1 MLQEADDYE
10 QYEQTQE
17 VYFLRVVPESSLG
30 APGASR
36 PGPHLLLNGPAAANL
51 DAWQIGAAWGW
62 TRAELAAMQ
71 ARGEHLVAL
80 PRRPGENWDIA
91 SADDLAARIV
101 ALRRAEIGN
110 ATRSQVLAA
119 ITSPPAV
126 ATVHGLGPLRE
137 RVAAVLDVPPGAFAR
152 LPRRGEPVDD
162 LPFLL
167 DDAEPTAPDE
177 DAEVP
182 ALLRIPWSRG

>member
-1 MLQEADDYE
+1 MLQEADDFE

-17 VYFLRVVPESSLG
+17 VYFLRVVPESRLG
-30 APGASR
+30 ASGGG
-36 PGPHLLLNGPAAANL
+36 PGPHLLLNGPAAAGL
-51 DAWQIGAAWGW
+51 DAWQLGAAWGW

-71 ARGEHLVAL
+71 ARGDTLVAL
-80 PRRPGENWDIA
+80 PCRPGENWDIA
-91 SADDLAARIV
+91 SADDVAARIV
-101 ALRRAEIGN
+101 AAHRAAIGN

-119 ITSPPAV
+119 ITAPHAV
-126 ATVHGLGPLRE
+126 AIAQGLGPLRE
-137 RVAAVLDVPPGAFAR
+137 RVAAVLNVPLGAFAR

-167 DDAEPTAPDE
+167 DDIAPEAPDE

-182 ALLRIPWSRG
+182 ALLRIPWSRE